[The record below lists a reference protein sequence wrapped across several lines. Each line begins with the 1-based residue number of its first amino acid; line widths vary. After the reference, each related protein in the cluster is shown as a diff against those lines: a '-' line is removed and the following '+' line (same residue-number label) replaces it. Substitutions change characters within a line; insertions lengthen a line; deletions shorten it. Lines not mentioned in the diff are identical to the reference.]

1 VSSAARR
8 CRRSIAVRQARVIA
22 ATRHRA
28 VIPSCHARGM
38 VPRAA
43 VLVLL
48 ALAAAGCGSAGADE
62 LPPAAEPAS
71 SPPVAAA
78 PDGRVVPVGFKPEGI
93 VADPATG
100 LVAVGLREPDGLAI
114 VDGATGRVERRVALP
129 AAPRHLAL
137 DGSTVLVP
145 AEDADRLV
153 RVSLPGGAATA
164 ARTGREPH
172 DAAAA
177 GGRVFVA
184 DEFANTLTVL
194 DGDRTVR
201 RIHTALQPGGVT
213 PLDEGRQVAVVS
225 VRERVVETFDVATG
239 RRTGRAD
246 AGVGPTHAVSDRGN
260 YLFVTDTAGG
270 ALLVYHLRPR
280 LELIRRY
287 PLPGSPYGIAIDN
300 RRHRMFVAQTARNQL
315 TELIVGGRPSLV
327 GRYATPRQPNSVA
340 VDEATGRVYVTG
352 KVDGSLQL
360 LDPERVG
367 AGRRVGSAREP
378 AT

>member
-1 VSSAARR
+1 MTARR
-8 CRRSIAVRQARVIA
+8 HRV
-22 ATRHRA
+22 
-28 VIPSCHARGM
+28 VIGPCHARGI

-43 VLVLL
+43 FLVLL
-48 ALAAAGCGSAGADE
+48 VLLAGCGSAVPEE

-71 SPPVAAA
+71 SPPASAT
-78 PDGRVVPVGFKPEGI
+78 PDGRVVPVGFKPEGV

-100 LVAVGLREPDGLAI
+100 LVAVGLRSPGELAL
-114 VDGATGRVERRVALP
+114 VDGVSGQVERRIALP

-137 DGSTVLVP
+137 DGDTVLVP

-153 RVSLPGGAATA
+153 RVALPSGAATSTP
-164 ARTGREPH
+164 TGREPH

-184 DEFANTLTVL
+184 DEFANTLTAL
-194 DGDRTVR
+194 QGDRTVAR
-201 RIHTALQPGGVT
+201 LNTALQPGGVT
-213 PLDEGRQVAVVS
+213 PLDEGRKVAVVS
-225 VRERVVETFDVATG
+225 VRQRVVEVFDAATG
-239 RRTGRAD
+239 KRTGRAN
-246 AGVGPTHAVSDRGN
+246 AGVGPTHVVSDNGD

-300 RRHRMFVAQTARNQL
+300 RRHRMFVTQTERNQL

-327 GRYATPRQPNSVA
+327 RRYATPRQPNTVA
-340 VDEATGRVYVTG
+340 VDEATGRVFVTG
-352 KVDGSLQL
+352 KVDGLLQL
-360 LDPERVG
+360 LDP
-367 AGRRVGSAREP
+367 ARER
-378 AT
+378 TR